1 MRPEM
6 TAKVPSSALPCASTE
21 LNVTCLLVFVQ
32 AGLLFT
38 VAFVPNIMTL
48 DLREGD
54 RRFDALMLGKPENY
68 TGDATHPKNLS
79 LFERYFLKYGRFYN
93 EGADAKARKEEGI
106 RSSGSL
112 PAGHA

>member
-1 MRPEM
+1 MS
-6 TAKVPSSALPCASTE
+6 VSGVCA
-21 LNVTCLLVFVQ
+21 Q
-32 AGLLFT
+32 AGLIFT

-54 RRFDALMLGKPENY
+54 RRFDALMMGKPENY

-79 LFERYFLKYGRFYN
+79 IFERYVLKYGRYYN
-93 EGADAKARKEEGI
+93 AGADAKARKEEGI

-112 PAGHA
+112 PTGHA

>member
-1 MRPEM
+1 MRIYRQHNTDM
-6 TAKVPSSALPCASTE
+6 LSGL
-21 LNVTCLLVFVQ
+21 CLLQ
-32 AGLLFT
+32 AGLVLT
-38 VAFVPNIMTL
+38 VLFVPNIMTL

-54 RRFDALMLGKPENY
+54 RRFDALMVGKPENY

-79 LFERYFLKYGRFYN
+79 LFEHYVLGYGRYYN
-93 EGADAKARKEEGI
+93 PDADAQARKDEGI